1 MINSIDWNNLS
12 VNQKDLLAQR
22 YVLIKYLDRLE
33 CYIEIVDRYQRYSKD
48 VYFEKDFYIKFRD
61 QPILEATVKFAHEG
75 KSRAVATLLERY
87 PQDLEDYRLCILS
100 NFPESLS
107 PDEFTDLIP
116 SVDDLLDDQTDVE
129 DMEDDPD
136 LEKDWIHQESILE
149 KVPAHVKQLDL
160 VNLPFSQYKTQR
172 LTRQVIMYAFKQYC
186 SNICKNM
193 EKIIGNH
200 FSPQRKFKT
209 RQGALTLAILTHDF
223 LDLGLCC
230 HPLGL
235 PTHQAPFMTTDT

>member
-1 MINSIDWNNLS
+1 MFSGITYDDYYLSEEELENRKKQEERRMINSIDWNNLS

-107 PDEFTDLIP
+107 PDEYTDLIP

-193 EKIIGNH
+193 EKNYWKSLFTPKKIQSSVI
-200 FSPQRKFKT
+200 
-209 RQGALTLAILTHDF
+209 
-223 LDLGLCC
+223 
-230 HPLGL
+230 
-235 PTHQAPFMTTDT
+235 

>member
-1 MINSIDWNNLS
+1 MNSGMTYDDYYLSEEEIENRKKQEERRMINAIDWNNLS

-87 PQDLEDYRLCILS
+87 PQDLEEYRLCILS

-107 PDEFTDLIP
+107 PDEYTDLIP
-116 SVDDLLDDQTDVE
+116 SVDDLLDDQTPFEKFVE
-129 DMEDDPD
+129 HIDFADPD
-136 LEKDWIHQESILE
+136 LEKDWIKHESILD
-149 KVPAHVKQLDL
+149 KVPAHVKQSDL
-160 VNLPFSQYKTQR
+160 VNLPFSQYRTKR
-172 LTRQVIMYAFKQYC
+172 LTRQVCTY
-186 SNICKNM
+186 
-193 EKIIGNH
+193 
-200 FSPQRKFKT
+200 
-209 RQGALTLAILTHDF
+209 
-223 LDLGLCC
+223 
-230 HPLGL
+230 
-235 PTHQAPFMTTDT
+235 